1 MTLNT
6 NNQSPSF
13 STETTKNS
21 SKCAGEFCSLVNA
34 LDPERDFVSKKRSRQ
49 QSGIG
54 NRKQN
59 DIDDRK
65 RAYDI
70 LKKVLTNEELRELED
85 NGDVTKLKIRGRLK
99 MGSEGICTVPKVSV
113 ERYKIEHRIQFLRL
127 EDMNT
132 TFDIDSEENACCG
145 QSNRDEGI
153 ESDSGQV
160 RVCSVC
166 FQTYKLLTQT
176 RCLQDL
182 KFQKIVMNTLE
193 DEVFG
198 LSQIVED
205 RFPEKVHNPVYRRN
219 SFMDPIADCEE
230 EVKTSISSDFLSNS
244 STLQETGPAVGS
256 DAPIKVKNIQ
266 KSNDDKKICINKTPK
281 SMKIKKPK
289 ERSVSSTHSEKK
301 KEYTKIQRIKI
312 DDNTELPYCVIASAE
327 SAKATNKSSKRRNN
341 ETCNLIVCHDI
352 FETLERME
360 IFFKDFLHRNKGHRI
375 LLWNYAGQAYTNFSP
390 TQCLNNAFHS
400 KCLEKLVE
408 YVGTEGTNEFPTNE
422 PYFIMGHGQGG
433 SIACLYAK
441 ARQQPTLKGIFLVN
455 ALSYIDLHYAAVI
468 HDCRNVFQCSP
479 EERPDL
485 PIYFYSRFLF
495 SNEYLERNTTPL
507 VLNLYCAIHNP
518 ISLRG
523 RVRLCEGVLD
533 NVDIRGI
540 IKDIFAPI
548 VSLHGNDSGLVR
560 PLHASSFLE
569 GRESC
574 TTVQKALFRKGG
586 KRSVALT
593 TNGGHELLQEK
604 KRMISS
610 LVELMLTGN
619 VSELNSQMRDAKTT
633 TCRPVV
639 DDKENNEETKNSSWN
654 DIISMSK
661 SLNERDN
668 STDHDENLPN
678 KEKLVRKLD
687 EQVAKYFTPQEESP
701 TKPKL
706 LLDPENPSFERQ
718 KNQIYKAGPASRI
731 YSDPGGEKKSKEYMS
746 WRLKRNR
753 RRLSRF
759 QQAASIIQSALRV
772 YMAKT
777 MMVRL
782 RKQTCALTIQR
793 CYRGMLGRKIFIEKR
808 RELWAARF
816 VQRIYRGAVGRKTS
830 YYKRITK
837 KSQIQLARVWRGYV
851 ARKHVKIIIMNR
863 NVAAIHFQSLWRRY
877 QAIRI
882 VGIRRYR
889 RYSAIQIQRVFRGHL
904 GRELAEDERGKYLFS
919 RSQNRGI
926 ELGRQMLAEHKI
938 EATRLKSELSILA
951 DEKEVVEKKVDTVTK
966 EIANFEDKL
975 LSLEKAMQEISLI
988 EVDLKSSMF
997 TAARAKADVS
1007 LRDKKA

>member
-34 LDPERDFVSKKRSRQ
+34 LDPQRDFVSKKRSRQ

-132 TFDIDSEENACCG
+132 TFDTDSEENACCG

-193 DEVFG
+193 DAVFG
-198 LSQIVED
+198 LNQIVED
-205 RFPEKVHNPVYRRN
+205 IFPEKVHNPVYRRN

-230 EVKTSISSDFLSNS
+230 EVKTSISSDFVSNS

-256 DAPIKVKNIQ
+256 DVPIKVKNIQ

-289 ERSVSSTHSEKK
+289 ERSVSSTHNEKK

-312 DDNTELPYCVIASAE
+312 DDNTELPYCVIVSAE

-604 KRMISS
+604 KRMIS
-610 LVELMLTGN
+610 
-619 VSELNSQMRDAKTT
+619 
-633 TCRPVV
+633 
-639 DDKENNEETKNSSWN
+639 
-654 DIISMSK
+654 
-661 SLNERDN
+661 
-668 STDHDENLPN
+668 
-678 KEKLVRKLD
+678 
-687 EQVAKYFTPQEESP
+687 
-701 TKPKL
+701 
-706 LLDPENPSFERQ
+706 
-718 KNQIYKAGPASRI
+718 
-731 YSDPGGEKKSKEYMS
+731 
-746 WRLKRNR
+746 
-753 RRLSRF
+753 
-759 QQAASIIQSALRV
+759 
-772 YMAKT
+772 
-777 MMVRL
+777 
-782 RKQTCALTIQR
+782 
-793 CYRGMLGRKIFIEKR
+793 
-808 RELWAARF
+808 
-816 VQRIYRGAVGRKTS
+816 
-830 YYKRITK
+830 
-837 KSQIQLARVWRGYV
+837 
-851 ARKHVKIIIMNR
+851 
-863 NVAAIHFQSLWRRY
+863 
-877 QAIRI
+877 
-882 VGIRRYR
+882 
-889 RYSAIQIQRVFRGHL
+889 
-904 GRELAEDERGKYLFS
+904 
-919 RSQNRGI
+919 
-926 ELGRQMLAEHKI
+926 
-938 EATRLKSELSILA
+938 
-951 DEKEVVEKKVDTVTK
+951 
-966 EIANFEDKL
+966 
-975 LSLEKAMQEISLI
+975 
-988 EVDLKSSMF
+988 
-997 TAARAKADVS
+997 
-1007 LRDKKA
+1007 